1 MINYKLLPMKLHY
14 AFMYGASA
22 PLLPYLPV
30 YMHEKLKMSYN
41 VVGLIFALLPI
52 LGFVAKMASG
62 AVADFFKAHRM
73 IFLLS
78 IIVYAISSV
87 SIKFSPAMPM
97 RPNATG
103 TEILFD
109 CSSSHSYLRHFFSHN
124 EKCFK
129 LTKLKTNVIAS
140 CEVTCQLD
148 FITVKEYCRL
158 SNVSLPKCAERDS
171 SFTFFVQT
179 NLSHLINNSYELL
192 FPLSSISFGEKE
204 NLASEPFCNPSVEEN
219 CTVNCDVKS
228 MMETLGKAADS
239 SSFNYSE
246 MLRINS
252 FWIFLLLAS
261 IMWSAFSINVVM
273 SDTICFKLLG
283 GKIENFGKQR
293 LFGSIAS
300 GTLIISTGF
309 LVDITSNDLNDK
321 NYTAIF
327 VLAICISSVDFVVA
341 LWLQV
346 SDDDNSKL
354 NFGSIKNLCSNAR
367 IVMFVLCCYLF
378 GTATGMI
385 WTYQLILVE
394 ETINA
399 WDCNFEYLV
408 FLQGSILGV
417 SCFAGEI
424 PFFFLS
430 GYVIKK
436 MGHVNSMSV
445 IFFVFGI
452 RLILI
457 SLVVNPWLFLP
468 LELPNG
474 FSFGIFYSAMASY
487 ASIVAPSGGEA
498 TVQGIFGATFEGI
511 GSFIGGVLFTNVGGT
526 LTFRYIGIFCLLF
539 AVAHV
544 IFHVVMNKVK
554 PLQLTGTQTTGNYTF
569 SNDAMSRVD
578 QPF

>member
-14 AFMYGASA
+14 TFMYGASS

-30 YMHEKLKMSYN
+30 YMHEKLDMSYN

-62 AVADFFKAHRM
+62 AMADYFKAHRM

-97 RPNATG
+97 RQNAIG
-103 TEILFD
+103 TQILFD
-109 CSSSHSYLRHFFSHN
+109 CSSSHSYLRHFFSHK

-158 SNVSLPKCAERDS
+158 SNVSLPKCAESDS
-171 SFTFFVQT
+171 NFTFFVQT
-179 NLSHLINNSYELL
+179 NLSHLINNSYELF

-204 NLASEPFCNPSVEEN
+204 VRFCCFICSLIYFLIGREEGHLLKLNLASKPFCNPSVKEN
-219 CTVNCDVKS
+219 CTVNCDIKS
-228 MMETLGKAADS
+228 MMDTLGKADES
-239 SSFNYSE
+239 SSINYSE
-246 MLRINS
+246 MLRTNS
-252 FWIFLLLAS
+252 FWIFLLLSS

-283 GKIENFGKQR
+283 AKIENFGKQR

-341 LWLQV
+341 LWLQ
-346 SDDDNSKL
+346 
-354 NFGSIKNLCSNAR
+354 
-367 IVMFVLCCYLF
+367 
-378 GTATGMI
+378 
-385 WTYQLILVE
+385 
-394 ETINA
+394 
-399 WDCNFEYLV
+399 
-408 FLQGSILGV
+408 
-417 SCFAGEI
+417 
-424 PFFFLS
+424 
-430 GYVIKK
+430 
-436 MGHVNSMSV
+436 
-445 IFFVFGI
+445 
-452 RLILI
+452 
-457 SLVVNPWLFLP
+457 
-468 LELPNG
+468 
-474 FSFGIFYSAMASY
+474 
-487 ASIVAPSGGEA
+487 
-498 TVQGIFGATFEGI
+498 
-511 GSFIGGVLFTNVGGT
+511 
-526 LTFRYIGIFCLLF
+526 
-539 AVAHV
+539 
-544 IFHVVMNKVK
+544 
-554 PLQLTGTQTTGNYTF
+554 
-569 SNDAMSRVD
+569 
-578 QPF
+578 